1 MIFQDL
7 TPELIELL
15 APAKNLSCGIAAVN
29 HGADAVYIGGPLF
42 SARAA
47 AANSLADIERL
58 VAHAHTFRAKVYV
71 ALNTLLE
78 DDELDRAVALCHQL
92 YELGADAL
100 IIQDVGLLEC
110 DLPPIPL
117 HASTQM
123 NNRTVEKVRFLEQ
136 VGFAQVVLARE
147 LNLAEI
153 RAIRNATMVPLE
165 FFVHG
170 ALCVAYSGQCFFS
183 EVMADRSAN
192 RGQCAQF
199 CRHSFDLRDLE
210 GRLVAVDRF
219 LLSLQDLDLSAHLAA
234 LIDAGIC
241 SFKIE
246 GRLKDENYVKN
257 VTAAYRLALDA
268 ILEARTDLAPAS
280 SGRCRFGFTP
290 DPSRSFSRG
299 ATDFFVT
306 GHSGAVAETRTPK
319 SMGKHIGRVV
329 AIGPKTFTLSGEEPV
344 NNGDGLCFFTRD
356 QTLVGL
362 RVNRAEG
369 RIIHA
374 KDDIIALGLTV
385 ATDIFRNVDVAF
397 NKLLERSSQC
407 RTIALSMT
415 LGEHDGGLQLTLLDE
430 DNIRSTT
437 TVAVAREEAT
447 RAGSIV
453 SLAQRQLSKSGGTI
467 FSVRDVVV
475 TLPPDLF
482 VAASVF
488 NDLRRRA
495 FAAHLAVRLA
505 SFPRDIRPFVPT
517 EVPWPAATVDY
528 RDQITN
534 SRALAFYRRHG
545 VTAIDPS
552 RLRAGTVEECALM
565 TSRYCLR
572 RQLGLCGGRH
582 GGQPSADPLVLAD
595 RTGSYLVRFDC
606 DRCEMTVT
614 KKEKKVRY

>member
-1 MIFQDL
+1 MNPS
-7 TPELIELL
+7 TIELL
-15 APAKNLSCGIAAVN
+15 APAKNLACGIAAVN

-47 AANSLADIERL
+47 AANSLTDIERL
-58 VAHAHTFRAKVYV
+58 VAHAHAFRAKVYV

-78 DDELDRAVALCHQL
+78 DEELDRAVALCHRL

-100 IIQDVGLLEC
+100 IIQDVGLLES
-110 DLPPIPL
+110 DLPPFPL

-147 LNLAEI
+147 LSLTEI
-153 RAIRNATMVPLE
+153 RAIRDATTVPLE

-183 EVMADRSAN
+183 EVVAGRSAN

-210 GRLVAVDRF
+210 GRLVAADRF
-219 LLSLQDLDLSAHLAA
+219 LLSLQDLDLSGHLAA
-234 LIDAGIC
+234 LIDAGIR

-280 SGRCRFGFTP
+280 SGRCRFDFTP

-299 ATDFFVT
+299 ATDYFVT
-306 GHSGAVAETRTPK
+306 GKSTAVAEIRTPK
-319 SMGKHIGRVV
+319 SIGKCIGRVV
-329 AIGPKTFTLSGEEPV
+329 AIGPRSFTLSGKEPV
-344 NNGDGLCFFTRD
+344 HNGDGLCFFNRD

-362 RVNRAEG
+362 RVNRVEK
-369 RIIHA
+369 RVIHA
-374 KDDIIALGLTV
+374 REDIAALGLTV
-385 ATDIFRNVDVAF
+385 GTDIFRNVDVAF

-407 RTIALSMT
+407 STIALSMT
-415 LGEHDGGLQLTLLDE
+415 LSDYPGGLQLTLIDE

-437 TVAVAREEAT
+437 TMAITREEAT
-447 RAGSIV
+447 RAGSIAPM
-453 SLAQRQLSKSGGTI
+453 AQRQLSKSGGTI
-467 FSVRDVVV
+467 FSVRDVLV

-482 VAASVF
+482 VSAAAL
-488 NDLRRRA
+488 NELRRRA
-495 FAAHLAVRLA
+495 FAVHLAMRLA

-517 EVPWPAATVDY
+517 EVPWPGATVDY

-534 SRALAFYRRHG
+534 RKALVFYRRHG
-545 VTAIDPS
+545 VKDIDPP
-552 RLRAGTVEECALM
+552 RLRSGAVRECALM
-565 TSRYCLR
+565 TSRYCIR
-572 RQLGLCGGRH
+572 RQLRLCGGRH
-582 GGQPSADPLVLAD
+582 HEGQPSAVPLVLAD

-614 KKEKKVRY
+614 RKEKK

>member
-1 MIFQDL
+1 MR
-7 TPELIELL
+7 PSVIELL
-15 APAKNLSCGIAAVN
+15 APAKNLACGIAAVN

-47 AANSLADIERL
+47 AANSLIDIERL
-58 VAHAHTFRAKVYV
+58 VAHAHAFRAKVYV
-71 ALNTLLE
+71 AFNTLLE
-78 DDELDRAVALCHQL
+78 DDELERAVALCHRL

-100 IIQDVGLLEC
+100 IVQDVGLLES

-136 VGFAQVVLARE
+136 VGFDQVVLARE
-147 LNLAEI
+147 LSLTEI
-153 RAIRNATMVPLE
+153 RAIRNATTVPLE

-183 EVMADRSAN
+183 EVMAGRSAN

-199 CRHSFDLRDLE
+199 CRHSFDLRDQE
-210 GRLVAVDRF
+210 GRLVAADRF
-219 LLSLQDLDLSAHLAA
+219 LLSLKDLDLSSHLAA
-234 LIDAGIC
+234 LIDAGIG

-268 ILEARTDLAPAS
+268 IIETRNDLVPAS
-280 SGRCRFGFTP
+280 SGRCRFGFIP

-299 ATDFFVT
+299 GTDYFVT
-306 GHSGAVAETRTPK
+306 GQSAAMAEVRTPK
-319 SMGKHIGRVV
+319 SIGKNIGRVV

-344 NNGDGLCFFTRD
+344 GNGDGLCFFNRD

-362 RVNRAEG
+362 RVNRAAG
-369 RIIHA
+369 RVIHT
-374 KDDIIALGLTV
+374 KDDIAALGLT
-385 ATDIFRNVDVAF
+385 AGTDIFRNVDVVF
-397 NKLLERSSQC
+397 NKLLERSTLC

-415 LGEHDGGLQLTLLDE
+415 LDEYTGGLQLTLFDE
-430 DNIRSTT
+430 DNICSTT
-437 TVAVAREEAT
+437 TVAVARKEAT

-453 SLAQRQLSKSGGTI
+453 AMAQRQLAKSGGTI

-482 VAASVF
+482 VPAAVL

-495 FAAHLAVRLA
+495 FAAHLAMRLA
-505 SFPRDIRPFVPT
+505 SFPREMHPFIPT

-534 SRALAFYRRHG
+534 RKALAFYRRHG
-545 VTAIDPS
+545 VTTIDPS
-552 RLRAGTVEECALM
+552 NLRAGAVHECALM
-565 TSRYCLR
+565 TSKYCLR
-572 RQLGLCGGRH
+572 RQLGQCRGRH
-582 GGQPSADPLVLAD
+582 RSGQPFADSLVLAD
-595 RTGSYLVRFDC
+595 RTGRYLVRFDC

-614 KKEKKVRY
+614 RKGKK